1 MNGVIY
7 ARYSSDNQ
15 REESIEGQIRECL
28 EVADRQGINVVANYI
43 DRAFSAKTDDRPDFQ
58 RMIKDSAKHL
68 FDVVIVWKLDRF
80 ARNRYDSA
88 RNKAI
93 LKKNGVRVVS
103 AKENISDRPEGILLE
118 AMLEGYAE
126 FYSAELSEKV
136 IRGMTENA
144 LKCKFNGSQ
153 IPYGYSVGNDRK
165 YHIEPTEAKVVQEV
179 YRRYADGEP
188 STRIC
193 KDLNARG
200 IRSKTGKDFTSS
212 VIVFMLHNRKYT
224 GEYRFMDIVVPDGM
238 PQIISPELYDRVQKR
253 FAHSR
258 KAPARFKSDVDYL
271 LTTKLYCGRCGAF
284 MAGESGTSGT
294 GETYHYYKC
303 SNAKRGKGCKKKAVR
318 KDAIEYAVVKYT
330 VDHALSEAGI
340 NRAAD
345 MIIAAQEK
353 GNQLLPALR
362 KRLEE
367 NKLAISN
374 LLDAVQKGF
383 YNETVKARMDELEAE
398 KAELEAQMIQE
409 EMQQPNLTRDM
420 VVHWM
425 ERFKHGDIRSV
436 KFQKQIIDYFVNAVY
451 VYDDRIVLTYNFKDD
466 SKTITLEEVNR
477 IFQEELTGSSL
488 TSCGEPPKK
497 VRSHRTFFIS
507 LKRAFLRI
515 LPDFWG
521 CTSFCTSYIVL
532 CNGFIL
538 YIFRII
544 IHRVYKKYVDISV
557 FF

>member
-28 EVADRQGINVVANYI
+28 EFADRQGINVVANYI

-58 RMIKDSAKHL
+58 RMIEDSAKHL

-212 VIVFMLHNRKYT
+212 VY
-224 GEYRFMDIVVPDGM
+224 
-238 PQIISPELYDRVQKR
+238 
-253 FAHSR
+253 
-258 KAPARFKSDVDYL
+258 
-271 LTTKLYCGRCGAF
+271 
-284 MAGESGTSGT
+284 
-294 GETYHYYKC
+294 
-303 SNAKRGKGCKKKAVR
+303 
-318 KDAIEYAVVKYT
+318 
-330 VDHALSEAGI
+330 
-340 NRAAD
+340 
-345 MIIAAQEK
+345 
-353 GNQLLPALR
+353 
-362 KRLEE
+362 
-367 NKLAISN
+367 
-374 LLDAVQKGF
+374 
-383 YNETVKARMDELEAE
+383 ETV
-398 KAELEAQMIQE
+398 
-409 EMQQPNLTRDM
+409 
-420 VVHWM
+420 
-425 ERFKHGDIRSV
+425 F
-436 KFQKQIIDYFVNAVY
+436 
-451 VYDDRIVLTYNFKDD
+451 
-466 SKTITLEEVNR
+466 
-477 IFQEELTGSSL
+477 
-488 TSCGEPPKK
+488 
-497 VRSHRTFFIS
+497 
-507 LKRAFLRI
+507 
-515 LPDFWG
+515 
-521 CTSFCTSYIVL
+521 
-532 CNGFIL
+532 
-538 YIFRII
+538 
-544 IHRVYKKYVDISV
+544 
-557 FF
+557 